1 VDPVGGVSFQ
11 PVEGGQFWAGVDTAC
26 DAGGVA
32 IGRASDPG
40 AAVEIRTLGVEGWA
54 EWREM
59 RLRALAEEPY
69 AFGSTLAG

>member
-1 VDPVGGVSFQ
+1 M
-11 PVEGGQFWAGVDTAC
+11 
-26 DAGGVA
+26 A